1 MRQLLIAAFS
11 LLCLSASAQ
20 VLTKEDSLSAG
31 LIASNN
37 STVISGY
44 GSFNYSNNLTLKQAT
59 ANVDRIVLFIG
70 HKFNKRIS
78 LFTEMELEDARVT
91 SGKLAGSFSLE
102 QAFIKFNI
110 NRNNYL
116 VSGLF
121 IPRIGIINENHLPTT
136 FNGNYRPYVETLI
149 IPSTW
154 REIGV
159 GYYGSTDKIPGLN
172 YSFALITGLNSRG
185 FTNGTG
191 IEGGQMGGSLA
202 STNSLAVTGS
212 LLYYAGN
219 FRTQVSGYFGGSAG
233 LKPYEAD
240 SLRLQS
246 GAFGTPV
253 GLVEANTQYTG
264 KRLGVKALVAW
275 VDIPRANDINRAY
288 ANNTP
293 EQMLG
298 AYLDVSYAFIKRAE
312 KVFRGF
318 VRYEYLNMNLKLPN
332 NGIINKTHDQQYLI
346 AGLSFNPIHGVM
358 IKAEYTYR
366 MTGEINPALIV
377 NPYPV
382 GQPFFTKQHFIN
394 LGIGYSF

>member
-1 MRQLLIAAFS
+1 MRQLLIATFS
-11 LLCLSASAQ
+11 LLCVSSYAQ

-37 STVISGY
+37 STVLSGY
-44 GSFNYSNNLTLKQAT
+44 GSFNYSKNLTLKQSI
-59 ANVDRIVLFIG
+59 ANIDRIVLFIG
-70 HKFNKRIS
+70 HKFNKRIA
-78 LFTEMELEDARVT
+78 LFTEMELEDARVEA
-91 SGKLAGSFSLE
+91 GKLNGSFSLE

-110 NRNNYL
+110 DRNNYII
-116 VSGLF
+116 SGLF

-136 FNGNYRPYVETLI
+136 FNGNYRPYVETFI

-159 GYYGSTDKIPGLN
+159 GYYGSTDRIPGLN
-172 YSFALITGLNSRG
+172 YSAALITGLSSAG
-185 FTNGTG
+185 FRNGTG
-191 IEGGQMGGSLA
+191 IEGGQLGGSLA
-202 STNSLAVTGS
+202 TTNSLAVTGA
-212 LLYYAGN
+212 LLYYHGN

-253 GLVEANTQYTG
+253 GLVEANTQYHG
-264 KRLGVKALVAW
+264 KRLGVKALAAW

-293 EQMLG
+293 EQMFG
-298 AYLDVSYAFIKRAE
+298 AYLDVSYAFIKKGE
-312 KVFRGF
+312 KTFRGF
-318 VRYEYLNMNLKLPN
+318 ARYEYLNMNAKLPQ
-332 NGIINKTHDQQYLI
+332 NGIVNKTLDQQYLI
-346 AGLSFNPIHGVM
+346 AGLSYNPIHGVM
-358 IKAEYTYR
+358 IKVEYTYR
-366 MTGEINPALIV
+366 LTGEINPALIV
-377 NPYPV
+377 TPYPI
-382 GQPFFTKQHFIN
+382 GQPYFTTQHFIN